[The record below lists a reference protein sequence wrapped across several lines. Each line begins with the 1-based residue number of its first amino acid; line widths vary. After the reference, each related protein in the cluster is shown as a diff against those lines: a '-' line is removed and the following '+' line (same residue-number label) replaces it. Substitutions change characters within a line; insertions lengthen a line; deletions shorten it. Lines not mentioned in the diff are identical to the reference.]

1 MKKIVSVL
9 IVAVVLL
16 SATFVYAQDVSV
28 YLNGARLEF
37 DVEPRIINDR
47 TMVPMRKIFEAL
59 GAIVTWDG
67 ATQTVTGKKGD
78 VVVNV
83 SIDSKVLFKN
93 GSPTSLDVAPVL
105 IDGRTLVPARAI
117 AESFD
122 CKVDWD
128 GTKQRVDI
136 ATNVTL
142 TKPLLTAAE
151 VSEKV
156 SPAVFYIE
164 VYDSHGDATS
174 SGSGFFIASEGVAV
188 TNYHVIDGSY
198 SAKITTID
206 GEKYTVTNVV
216 AYDEALDVAII
227 RVSKTAASGKKVSGF
242 STVTMADS
250 DKIKAGQVVY
260 ALGSPVGL
268 QNTISNGII
277 SNVNQVVDG
286 TSFIQTT
293 AAISHGSSGGALVDE
308 HGEVLGITS
317 AGIVEAQN
325 IGFVIPINI
334 IKQFELTATGMTYSD
349 FASDSGESGFTLD
362 IYPESVN
369 ISVGET
375 AEVLVY
381 AEGKGDD
388 WAIYYDTEDEYLVEC
403 EWGDWLEEN
412 DSVCPLYITGL
423 ASGITTVTV
432 YSDVDFRGVDI
443 TVRINRDNTTSVSTA
458 YYPGTSARVPT
469 YTSVTGVQP
478 IEFDR
483 LDSNDVYSYS
493 YYDIDV
499 VQSYVDYLF
508 SIGFEYY
515 DEEDDSELDSTIYY
529 YESPDGHLI
538 GIVLVRDIKEIWIY
552 IPRK

>member
-9 IVAVVLL
+9 IAAVVLL

-105 IDGRTLVPARAI
+105 IDGRTLVPLRAV

-164 VYDSHGDATS
+164 VYDSYGDATS

-308 HGEVLGITS
+308 RGEVLGITS

-423 ASGITTVTV
+423 ASGIATVTV

-499 VQSYVDYLF
+499 VQSYVDHLF